1 VTCTTRD
8 AVMTVDGATDTAAFR
23 APVNQVVVP
32 TLVADDIVVM
42 YNLRVNKV
50 RGIRESID
58 VVGA

>member
-1 VTCTTRD
+1 
-8 AVMTVDGATDTAAFR
+8 MTVDGATDTAALQ
-23 APVNQVVVP
+23 APVDQVVVP

-42 YNLRVNKV
+42 YHLRVHKV

>member
-1 VTCTTRD
+1 
-8 AVMTVDGATDTAAFR
+8 MTVDGATDTAAFR